1 MKTPGGLDMYIYKRT
16 KNKCNLID
24 CVNSNDD
31 FTVEDRIIKLL
42 RKDKNSKNVYDIKS
56 KFTGFYTIYYFGSN
70 FALIASEYLLNEDG
84 TVKSDVKEV
93 NS

>member
-1 MKTPGGLDMYIYKRT
+1 MYIYKRT